1 MKENQNMSHMEKQLA
16 SQITSLTKNQQISN
30 EHLLAMVETQNEF
43 YLNTIKEIQ
52 EQYQAERRTI
62 LNDIVQTNQIMLQ
75 EYQASVEALQE
86 LSKASDEV
94 SVSTRQQ
101 ILKLEQRLK
110 LLEMWQNDSAKA
122 ISNLVEL
129 LKL

>member
-1 MKENQNMSHMEKQLA
+1 MEKQLA